1 MTKRYPIG
9 IQTFSEIIRGGYVYV
24 DKTDLVWRIQDGHK
38 YVFLSRPRRFG
49 KSLLLSTLQA
59 YFEGQRELFKGLAIE
74 QREQQWNTYPVL
86 HIDLNVGE
94 YAISEQLS
102 AKLNTSMTAF
112 ETQYSIEPDMSSIGG
127 RFENVIKNVC
137 QITGKQV
144 VILID
149 EYDKPLMEAI
159 EDAKLQEQYRII
171 LQSFYAALKS
181 CDPYIR
187 FAMLT
192 GVTKFGKLSVFSG
205 LNNLKDISMSDEF
218 STLCGITEEELYRY
232 FSVDIDELA
241 LHDKKSR
248 EEVCTEIRNR
258 YDGYRFSRN
267 AKRIYNPL
275 SLLNNFADGDFRNYW
290 FETGTPTYL
299 IHLLQ
304 QDNYDLSKL
313 QGHVMS
319 TADRLGNIG
328 TALSGNAIAALYQSG
343 YLTLKDY
350 DSEARMYRL
359 GFPNQEVE
367 EGFVN
372 SLLPFYSGV
381 SDAKIDS
388 LLFDMRKAIDAG
400 ETDVFMKLLYAILA
414 GIPYESAKNI
424 ELNYRNLLFLV
435 FTLLGCK
442 PQAERPVSSGR
453 IDIVLERPSIVY
465 IFEFKLNKNAET
477 AMSQIENKH
486 YADAYAIDKRKIMK
500 VGVNFS
506 DELKNIGDWKA
517 KQLQ

>member
-1 MTKRYPIG
+1 MEITRRYPVG
-9 IQTFSEIIRGGYVYV
+9 IQTFSRIIQEGYVYV
-24 DKTDLVWRIQDGHK
+24 DKTDLVWQMQNYARYI
-38 YVFLSRPRRFG
+38 FLSRPRRFG
-49 KSLLLSTLQA
+49 KSLLISTLQA
-59 YFEGQRELFKGLAIE
+59 YFEGQKELFSGLKIE
-74 QREQQWNTYPVL
+74 QKEQQWTSYPVL

-94 YAISEQLS
+94 YAMGEMLS
-102 AKLNTSMTAF
+102 AKLNTSMAAF
-112 ETQYSIEPDMSSIGG
+112 EKQYNIEPDTSSIGG
-127 RFENVIKNVC
+127 RFENVIKNIF
-137 QITGKQV
+137 QTTGKQV

-159 EDAKLQEQYRII
+159 EDAGLQEKYRII
-171 LQSFYAALKS
+171 LQSFYTALKS
-181 CDPYIR
+181 CDAYIR

-218 STLCGITEEELYRY
+218 SSLCGITEEELLHY
-232 FSVDIDELA
+232 FSGDIDHLA
-241 LHDKKSR
+241 NQCNISR
-248 EEVCTEIRNR
+248 EAVCKEIRNR

-267 AKRIYNPL
+267 AKGIYNPF
-275 SLLNNFADGDFRNYW
+275 SLLNNFTDGDFRNYW

-304 QDNYDLSKL
+304 RDDYELSKL

-328 TALSGNAIAALYQSG
+328 TALSGNAIAALYQAG

-372 SLLPFYSGV
+372 SLLPYYSGV

-388 LLFDMRKAIDAG
+388 VLFDMRKAVDAG
-400 ETDVFMKLLYAILA
+400 DVDAFMQQLKSMLA
-414 GIPYESAKNI
+414 GIPFESAKNI
-424 ELNYRNLLFLV
+424 ELNYRN
-435 FTLLGCK
+435 GCK

-453 IDIVLERPSIVY
+453 IDIVLERSSFVY
-465 IFEFKLNKNAET
+465 IFEFKLNKSAAI
-477 AMSQIENKH
+477 AMSQIESKH
-486 YADAYAIDKRKIMK
+486 YADAYANDKRMVLK

-506 DELKNIGDWKA
+506 EQLKTIEDWVVE
-517 KQLQ
+517 Q